1 MASPAVTPAA
11 GSASMAAN
19 KRRFIAHVTRDQGP
33 EFEQT
38 LAMTN
43 TTPVS
48 TPTSLR
54 TDRKITT
61 IMLHCKGRLTVGAGA
76 PVTFANGP
84 ALLTPGPPGT
94 TNTGAALFR
103 LIQQFDIRGQHARYG
118 ALTPILMRGEAQAEW
133 DAMFTPGYVPFWR
146 ISINGATP
154 VPYGPFSGAENATND
169 FEFILPIPLY
179 PLGINPAEQSFY
191 ALHGPD
197 WPGNLYV
204 DVLVAD
210 ATALGVT
217 LASLAN
223 GGAITAYGSAAGNGS
238 IDILTERPLVGKDL
252 AANIRPAITFRTSVF
267 QQPTSVVQAG
277 GAAGSDLA
285 DLIVGKD
292 TTRILLKTGTQLS
305 STSAGVVAYASYSD
319 QIVTN
324 TFFSLDSR
332 GLRFQGANRDAC
344 LQDYMSRST
353 GRLIAAGY
361 KLIDFMQNRYYGGAN
376 AKATLPSSKY
386 TAARK
391 LQLNGDTASASNQIA
406 EVTQEL
412 LFGRS
417 GLNKAAGVPTT
428 ASATSST
435 TGAGS

>member
-1 MASPAVTPAA
+1 MSSPAVTPAA
-11 GSASMAAN
+11 GAASAASN
-19 KRRFIAHVTRDQGP
+19 KRRFIAHITRDQGP
-33 EFEQT
+33 EYEQT
-38 LAMTN
+38 LPMSN
-43 TTPVS
+43 TTTVS
-48 TPTSLR
+48 TQTSLR
-54 TDRKITT
+54 TDRKIAW
-61 IMLHCKGRLTVGAGA
+61 IQLHCTGRLTVGAGA

-84 ALLTPGPPGT
+84 LLLSPQNA

-118 ALTPILMRGEAQAEW
+118 ALTPILMRGESQAEW
-133 DAMFTPGYVPFWR
+133 VALFMERYVPFWR
-146 ISINGATP
+146 VSINGATP
-154 VPYGPFSGAENATND
+154 VPYGPLSGAENATND
-169 FEFILPIPLY
+169 FEFILPIPLF
-179 PLGINPAEQSFY
+179 PLGINPSEQSFY

-197 WPGNLYV
+197 WPGNLFV
-204 DVLVAD
+204 DITTAD

-223 GGAITAYGSAAGNGS
+223 GGAITAYGSATGTGS
-238 IDILTERPLVGKDL
+238 IDIMTERPLVGKDM
-252 AANIRPAITFRTSVF
+252 ASNIRPAITFRTSVF
-267 QQPTSVVQAG
+267 QQPTQVVQAG

-292 TTRILLKTGTQLS
+292 TTRILLKTGTQLA
-305 STSAGVVAYASYSD
+305 STSAGVTAFGSYSD

-332 GLRFQGANRDAC
+332 GLRFQGGNRDAC

-361 KLIDFMQNRYYGGAN
+361 KVIDFTLNRSFGGGN
-376 AKATLPSSKY
+376 AKASLPSSKY

-391 LQLNGDTASASNQIA
+391 LQLNGDTTSASNQIA

-428 ASATSST
+428 A
-435 TGAGS
+435 AGS

>member
-1 MASPAVTPAA
+1 MATPAITPAA
-11 GSASMAAN
+11 GAASAASN
-19 KRRFIAHVTRDQGP
+19 KRRFIAHITRDQGP
-33 EFEQT
+33 EFEQS
-38 LAMTN
+38 LVMSN
-43 TTPVS
+43 TTSV
-48 TPTSLR
+48 TTATSLR
-54 TDRKITT
+54 TDRKITVVQ
-61 IMLHCKGRLTVGAGA
+61 LHCKGRLTIGAGA
-76 PVTFANGP
+76 PVTFQNGP

-94 TNTGAALFR
+94 TNTGANIFR

-118 ALTPILMRGEAQAEW
+118 ALTPILMRGESQAEW
-133 DAMFTPGYVPFWR
+133 WALFHPNYIPFWK
-146 ISINGATP
+146 IAINGGTP
-154 VPYGPFSGAENATND
+154 VPYGPWSGAENATND
-169 FEFILPIPLY
+169 FEFTLPIPLY
-179 PLGINPAEQSFY
+179 PLSINPSEQAFY

-197 WPGNLYV
+197 WPGNLFV
-204 DVLVAD
+204 DVTFAD
-210 ATALGVT
+210 ATALGVA
-217 LASLAN
+217 LSGLAN
-223 GGAITAYGSAAGNGS
+223 GGAITAYGSAAGNGTC
-238 IDILTERPLVGKDL
+238 DILTERPLVGKDM

-305 STSAGVVAYASYSD
+305 STSAGVVAFATYSD

-332 GLRFQGANRDAC
+332 GLRFQGANRDLC
-344 LQDYMSRST
+344 LQDYMSRSSN
-353 GRLIAAGY
+353 RYVAAGY
-361 KLIDFMQNRYYGGAN
+361 KVIDFMQNRYFGGGN
-376 AKATLPSSKY
+376 PKATLPSSKY

-428 ASATSST
+428 ASATSAT
-435 TGAGS
+435 TGSGS